1 MAIRFACLLLVAS
14 GCAKL
19 PYQYGGN
26 AGAAADRSVA
36 VHYGDAHPRLDKAAR
51 IVQWPKRLF
60 KRNKLADPGEVST
73 ETVESLTTYL
83 EKNDLA
89 DVKVDVSEYR
99 PAEQWARLRDNTHFS
114 PGMRY
119 TFGSLGVLR
128 YTLLPDRVFS
138 HNAYYPY
145 TNTLSLNSNEPGLA
159 LHEAA
164 IAKAVYKRRFPGLY
178 AATVALPGLSLG
190 PRIEATS
197 DVLSYAQTEADWK
210 LEKETYQDVYPRIAG
225 HGGDAASTFVPVWWA
240 GPALSL
246 AGSAAGTVAGKA
258 VIKRREAELAE
269 QQDRVDHLDAS
280 VRQAGFM
287 TPSEEAKTV
296 DAVRLNESPS
306 GERAGNGDERP

>member
-19 PYQYGGN
+19 PYQYGRN
-26 AGAAADRSVA
+26 AGTATDQAVA

-51 IVQWPKRLF
+51 VVQWPKRLF
-60 KRNKLADPGEVST
+60 KRDKLADPGEVST

-83 EKNDLA
+83 EKNDLM
-89 DVKVDVSEYR
+89 DVNVDVREYR
-99 PAEQWARLRDNTHFS
+99 PAEQWARLRHNAEIS

-164 IAKAVYKRRFPGLY
+164 IAKAVSQRRLPGLY

-210 LEKETYQDVYPRIAG
+210 LEKETYQHVYPRIVG
-225 HGGDAASTFVPVWWA
+225 QGGDAASTFVPVWWA

-246 AGSAAGTVAGKA
+246 AGSAAGKVAGKA

-269 QQDRVDHLDAS
+269 QQAKAGNLDPS
-280 VRQAGFM
+280 VRQAGFL
-287 TPSEEAKTV
+287 TPSDAAETV
-296 DAVRLNESPS
+296 DAGRLDESPL
-306 GERAGNGDERP
+306 GESAGSGDERP